1 MNYVFEIEKKYKITI
16 KRNNEDLTFT
26 ATKVKL
32 IGTLISFIDKYNQQ
46 LIFPLEALQQASE
59 IKMSD
64 Y

>member
-46 LIFPLEALQQASE
+46 LIFPIDSLQQATE
-59 IKMSD
+59 VKE
-64 Y
+64 